1 MTPMPVKAPVTR
13 AAPFESELLVLFC
26 LVEFIVF
33 SIPFPFILRLEVA
46 RACLAPRS
54 CTRFQFLLF
63 GSDRPAEAEPG
74 HPLTIHKC
82 PVCAAGIDQQD
93 LIAFLFELG

>member
-74 HPLTIHKC
+74 RSPAYHSQMSLLRCRHRPARPDRL
-82 PVCAAGIDQQD
+82 PV
-93 LIAFLFELG
+93 